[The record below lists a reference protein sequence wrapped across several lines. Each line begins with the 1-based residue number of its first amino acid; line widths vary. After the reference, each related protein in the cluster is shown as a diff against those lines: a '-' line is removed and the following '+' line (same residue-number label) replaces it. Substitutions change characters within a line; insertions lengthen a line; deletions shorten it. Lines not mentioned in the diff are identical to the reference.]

1 MTTFARHQDW
11 EERLSLYLDRVA
23 DQPFSW
29 GEHDCALFSADCVK
43 AMTGFDPAEAYRSKY
58 DDARGAA
65 IALREHGAGTLL
77 RTLKSIFGEPISP
90 HFAQRGDVVMRDAR
104 TAGVCVGRFSWFVGE
119 EGSTQGLVPL
129 PTAACGYAF
138 RVPYASEGTGDE

>member
-1 MTTFARHQDW
+1 MKSFARHQDW

-43 AMTGFDPAEAYRSKY
+43 AMTGGDPAEAYRGKY
-58 DDARGAA
+58 DTARGAA
-65 IALREHGAGTLL
+65 LALREHGEGTLL
-77 RTLKSIFGEPISP
+77 RTLKAIFGESISP

-104 TAGVCVGRFSWFVGE
+104 TAGICVGRFSYFVGQ
-119 EGSTQGLVPL
+119 EGEQEGLVFL
-129 PTAACGYAF
+129 PTAACRYAF
-138 RVPYASEGTGDE
+138 RVPYHSEGTDNG